1 MYMSYVSIIVI
12 LIHCFLFQ
20 GILKLYKDI
29 LLNMDFI
36 HLAQFLT
43 RLPDTMSVHQLF
55 TCIESVSM
63 QVDKKRFQQVFNNNK
78 ESNESKE
85 WEPAFPAHVRRWS
98 NVVLMLGQRRR
109 HWPNNKSSLALPVCL
124 MRTQISSKHETL
136 GQHCR
141 CLIFTGLGL
150 VLA

>member
-1 MYMSYVSIIVI
+1 MKLFIIKNIVFWDSASDPIYMSYVSIIVI

-85 WEPAFPAHVRRWS
+85 WEPAFPAHVRR
-98 NVVLMLGQRRR
+98 
-109 HWPNNKSSLALPVCL
+109 
-124 MRTQISSKHETL
+124 
-136 GQHCR
+136 
-141 CLIFTGLGL
+141 
-150 VLA
+150 